1 MWLPNTKMLALT
13 CSQSVQAKPEP
24 WHGSIIA
31 WKDIEGLKPPLSCLS
46 AAQRSDTVN
55 TTQII
60 LKNAAGMCTA
70 FSLKCLMKHC
80 SVVQL
85 AERADSHPASESFDS
100 HLELVYNFSSIYILM
115 RTEHLIKIIKEIFLF
130 LFLGI
135 WFLFTVLMSWSSLRS
150 DADKFMEY

>member
-1 MWLPNTKMLALT
+1 MWLPNTKMLVLT

-46 AAQRSDTVN
+46 AAQRSDTMN
-55 TTQII
+55 TTRII

-100 HLELVYNFSSIYILM
+100 HLDLVYNFSSIYILM
-115 RTEHLIKIIKEIFLF
+115 RTEYLENNKRDFFFFFFRDLVFVHCADVLVEFKI
-130 LFLGI
+130 
-135 WFLFTVLMSWSSLRS
+135 RCR
-150 DADKFMEY
+150 